1 MQKQNRTGLVFV
13 PGCHDPEA
21 IRLYRTYG
29 DIAIEGTKGGGSVN
43 VPGPTPQQI
52 EAQNLQNQLL
62 KQQVELQQRQ
72 YGEQQVIA
80 PMLYQQ
86 MGYTP
91 QYDSTGK
98 LTGLTQTPEM
108 AAQMQA
114 KNQINEAY
122 NQRQLAAL
130 RGELPVDPGLMIDL
144 NRQEAAQKATLAS
157 QFGQGGQGGTGATQS
172 MDTFNA
178 RKMAILEGARRGDLT
193 LAEQLGASEQMQQT
207 ALMQRS
213 VSGASA
219 GTNFQTGLLG
229 NLMGGVQSAQ
239 IPISTG
245 LQEREMGLNAAMF
258 NARNRQSAMGGIGG
272 VLGAVGGAALGSY
285 FGNPMA
291 GAQLGQSLGSS
302 AGRLF

>member
-1 MQKQNRTGLVFV
+1 MQKQNRTGIVFV
-13 PGCHDPEA
+13 PGHHDPEA

-29 DIAIEGTKGGGSVN
+29 DIALEGTKGGSVS

-108 AAQMQA
+108 QAQMQA
-114 KNQINEAY
+114 KNQITEAY

-144 NRQEAAQKATLAS
+144 NRQEQSQKATLAS

-213 VSGASA
+213 LSGASA
-219 GTNFQTGLLG
+219 GTTFQSGLLG
-229 NLMGGVQSAQ
+229 NLGNTIGSAQLPITTGQNQQRMGLDAAIANQRNQSSMMGGLLSLGGSLGA
-239 IPISTG
+239 
-245 LQEREMGLNAAMF
+245 AAMT
-258 NARNRQSAMGGIGG
+258 GG
-272 VLGAVGGAALGSY
+272 VGGFGTSMLGS
-285 FGNPMA
+285 
-291 GAQLGQSLGSS
+291 
-302 AGRLF
+302 LFSR